1 MKVIGA
7 ALALALTVSGASHTY
22 LYLHGYHHIPMI
34 GTAFLVQASIS
45 FALALLIVIGGP
57 SWLQWVAAALA
68 GGSAAAFV
76 LSRTV
81 GLLGFSERG
90 WQPYPHAAISLVAE
104 ILTVGL
110 WAAAVLGAVP
120 TSPRTEVALEAS

>member
-1 MKVIGA
+1 MKVIGV

-57 SWLQWVAAALA
+57 SWLQWAAAALA
-68 GGSAAAFV
+68 GGSVAA
-76 LSRTV
+76 LSRFTT
-81 GLLGFSERG
+81 GHSIRNRSSGTPS
-90 WQPYPHAAISLVAE
+90 
-104 ILTVGL
+104 
-110 WAAAVLGAVP
+110 
-120 TSPRTEVALEAS
+120 